1 MYNKTVSLLINSADV
16 LRKDLEV
23 PHILGNNGQII
34 TQEAV
39 ESALKTHFDV
49 QPGISKDFAKGI
61 INNLSTVERET
72 LTTLKLRN
80 LQLAKEMNDA
90 EANGSTETLAHLR
103 HRFKLATLEFIRFM
117 IKNNIPLV
125 NEVSSEI
132 GVRNAVH
139 TYSGGLGVLNGDNI
153 KQATDDSVPK
163 MFVTACP
170 QFGYAQQRLDFTNK
184 SQHYTGD
191 DWHPEHNPF
200 LFILGQN
207 DLDLTSPLG
216 ESSNALKLT
225 IPGGQ
230 IGDIKIKIYVHGVI
244 GKDGWINPV
253 FQYSTYNCNQTGDV
267 ERKKQITHELYANG
281 ADKLA
286 QQYLLAS
293 TALRMTKIF
302 KTGLNNL
309 NEGHAALLPVLM
321 FQEELQKELQ
331 KEGISLSFDDRAD
344 NNAISRI
351 IAKHGE
357 TIKTCFQRVQDK
369 TSMVTHTIDASAFD
383 TYTEQNMRE
392 ILPREVLNTI
402 FLLCHPESPLK
413 KSKGDFTGFA
423 SIYGGGNWGLS
434 MPKVAVYFAN
444 FLNAVAKIH
453 ETITKQRVFTK
464 PEEVAKTG
472 NVTNAIHSPTWWSKA
487 NNLLK
492 GMEAFIPNITKD
504 YFNGFHLLKLKN
516 NPVFQK
522 MVREFHKAEKQE
534 TLGFINNLIGNQL
547 GVDSLIEDE
556 QFDKTLTVVSARRAK
571 GYKLNDLPVMDSVV
585 EKYEEIASELKDGE
599 KIVIVFAGK
608 PHPRDAEG
616 RGYVEHIMNKQQE
629 VLHRTNGKVIILYK
643 ENYDMNDGQAFAKF
657 DVLLANP
664 TVGWEASGTSPMK
677 NPLRLIMHTFDG
689 FFKELS
695 DVSRSVF
702 GISDISFGFG
712 PKKTEND
719 YHDDSMKNKYA
730 IAFRE
735 KFAELTN
742 MYFNNQEEWTKKQIE
757 QLGIFTMCFQMDRFQ
772 DSNFTQWVRHF
783 PEFKALLEQNGVTV
797 EDAPPQ

>member
-1 MYNKTVSLLINSADV
+1 MYNKLVSLLSTVDS
-16 LRKDLEV
+16 LRDDLAV

-34 TQEAV
+34 TQKAV
-39 ESALKTHFDV
+39 ESALKKHFDV
-49 QPGISKDFAKGI
+49 QPGISKQFAQGI
-61 INNLSTVERET
+61 ISNLPPAERET
-72 LTTLKLRN
+72 LATLKKQN
-80 LQLAKEMNDA
+80 IQLAKEMNDA

-103 HRFKLATLEFIRFM
+103 HSFRLATLEFIRFM
-117 IKNNIPLV
+117 IKNNVPLV

-139 TYSGGLGVLNGDNI
+139 TYSGGLGILNGDNI
-153 KQATDDSVPK
+153 KQSADDSVPK
-163 MFVTACP
+163 MFITACP
-170 QFGYAQQRLDFTNK
+170 QFGYAQQYLNFIDKTQQY
-184 SQHYTGD
+184 SGD
-191 DWHPEHNPF
+191 DWHPENNPF
-200 LFILGQN
+200 LFTLSQN
-207 DLDLTSPLG
+207 DLDITSPIAEANNPL
-216 ESSNALKLT
+216 ELT

-230 IGDIKIKIYVHGVI
+230 MGEIKVKVFVHGVI
-244 GKDGWINPV
+244 GKDGWINPI
-253 FQYSTYNCNQTGDV
+253 FQYTTYHSNQNGDA
-267 ERKKQITHELYANG
+267 ERKKNLTQELYANG

-293 TALRMTKIF
+293 TALSMSKTF
-302 KTGLNNL
+302 NTGLNNL

-321 FQEELQKELQ
+321 FQEELQKE
-331 KEGISLSFDDRAD
+331 GINLSFDDRSD
-344 NNAISRI
+344 RNAINQLI
-351 IAKHGE
+351 TKHSK
-357 TIKTCFQRVQDK
+357 TIQACFQRVQNK

-392 ILPREVLNTI
+392 ILPREILNTI
-402 FLLCHPESPLK
+402 FLLCNPSSPLK
-413 KSKGDFTGFA
+413 VSKGDFTGFS
-423 SIYGGGNWGLS
+423 SIFGGGNWGLS

-453 ETITKQRVFTK
+453 ETITKQRVFTR

-472 NVTNAIHSPTWWSKA
+472 NVTNAIHSPTWWDKA
-487 NNLLK
+487 TSLLQS
-492 GMEAFIPNITKD
+492 MEALIPQITTN
-504 YFNGFHLLKLKN
+504 YFNGFQLLKLRN

-547 GVDSLIEDE
+547 GVDSLIKDE

-585 EKYEEIASELKDGE
+585 EKYEEIASDLKDGE
-599 KIVIVFAGK
+599 RIVIVFAGK
-608 PHPRDAEG
+608 PHPRDNEG
-616 RGYVEHIMNKQQE
+616 RGYVEHIMKKQQE
-629 VLHRTNGKVIILYK
+629 VLHRTNGKVLILYK
-643 ENYDMNDGQAFAKF
+643 ENYDMNDGQMFAKF

-695 DVSRSVF
+695 DISRSVF
-702 GISDISFGFG
+702 GISDVSFGFG

-735 KFAELTN
+735 KFAELAN

-797 EDAPPQ
+797 EDTPPQ